1 MVECV
6 MTAIRLAR
14 QAESVVLPDFRG
26 RAAGFLDLVGA
37 QFGRWLRNRR
47 GERQLSAMGDDQLRD
62 LGITRADIVRAAWN
76 GRD

>member
-6 MTAIRLAR
+6 MTAIRLPR

-26 RAAGFLDLVGA
+26 RAVGFLDLVGA
-37 QFGRWLRNRR
+37 RVGRWLRNRR
-47 GERQLSAMGDDQLRD
+47 AQRQLSAMSDDQLRD
-62 LGITRADIVRAAWN
+62 IGITRADIVRAAWR